1 MTQVM
6 ISLLVSICSLLYG
19 FQPFLLLLLGP
30 SEQDERLLRG
40 RDLQTVCVTLVYS
53 NLAPDRSDHSSELV
67 RVLAH
72 VEQTV
77 NQDVGKEPEV
87 QSVHLTVTIQLSK
100 RSVLD
105 MLSIGSKYRR
115 HFLVW
120 NEQAL
125 DFVPV
130 VVVVVVSESVCV
142 HETMNTNTYNF
153 NALF

>member
-105 MLSIGSKYRR
+105 MLSIRSDNRG
-115 HFLVW
+115 HFFMRQK
-120 NEQAL
+120 QAL
-125 DFVPV
+125 DFVSVV

-142 HETMNTNTYNF
+142 YVVG
-153 NALF
+153 